1 MRQTP
6 FIVPVHDLINRP
18 GTMRETSIEVTLDEE
33 LGNYAIAVPA
43 GQGIL
48 VRLRLESVHEGIYV
62 TGEVDTAAR
71 GECSRCLEAVNEPV
85 EVDFQ
90 ELFAYSGSSEDD
102 LLVEG
107 DQIDL
112 EQAVRDAVV
121 LSLPFQPV
129 CSADCLGLC
138 VQCGEKIKD
147 ASQHEHDATVDPR
160 WSALKKLK
168 ED

>member
-6 FIVPVHDLINRP
+6 FTVPVHDLINRP
-18 GTMRETSIEVTLDEE
+18 GNMRETAIEIKLEE
-33 LGNYAIAVPA
+33 DLGNYAIAVPA
-43 GQGIL
+43 GQAIK
-48 VRLRLESVHEGIYV
+48 VRVRLESVHEGIYV
-62 TGEVDTAAR
+62 TGEVDSSAK
-71 GECSRCLEAVNEPV
+71 GECSRCLEPVSEPV

-90 ELFAYSGSSEDD
+90 ELFAYSGTSEDD

-112 EQAVRDAVV
+112 EQAIRDVVV

-129 CSADCLGLC
+129 CSTDCQGLC

-147 ASQHEHDATVDPR
+147 ESQHQHDANIDPR